1 MAGHKKKG
9 MKAKGMKRGGASRS
23 ARTRVDPRGVQRQAP
38 LDAPR
43 GPKKKK
49 KPMNP
54 TKPRIPDPLE
64 GGPSNSGSRRMQK
77 GGAMK
82 AKGMMAGGIMRAARA
97 QGSGDTR
104 QGNESN
110 RNVRAGTIDLRKRRG
125 RTRLSESLL
134 PPQARRR
141 SNPDI
146 GRGSGMKAGGSMK
159 AKGMAKGGKMATKG
173 YAKGGAAG
181 GMRKPSS
188 KNSGLY
194 GR

>member
-82 AKGMMAGGIMRAARA
+82 AKGMMAGG
-97 QGSGDTR
+97 
-104 QGNESN
+104 
-110 RNVRAGTIDLRKRRG
+110 
-125 RTRLSESLL
+125 
-134 PPQARRR
+134 
-141 SNPDI
+141 
-146 GRGSGMKAGGSMK
+146 SMK